1 MSDNIPDNSVVYLK
15 IFMDYVVS
23 HASHH
28 LSWRLR
34 VTGFEFLGQEVGCL
48 AYNLDV
54 FDDSIVHH
62 VIIDKVGK

>member
-1 MSDNIPDNSVVYLK
+1 M
-15 IFMDYVVS
+15 
-23 HASHH
+23 
-28 LSWRLR
+28 
-34 VTGFEFLGQEVGCL
+34 VTGFEFLGQEVGGL